1 MSAEATAGLYLTLAA
16 GLLAVIGMLVLQFVV
31 SRFRRWEKK
40 RREMVSHLRRRE
52 GKRSAGPTFHDA
64 NKAEAGVFEQPS
76 RAHTEGSVQRRR
88 SKAAG
93 SLAHE
98 ARTEELNT
106 EEARTGAAARRGSQR
121 HVRGFLWSPFKR

>member
-1 MSAEATAGLYLTLAA
+1 MSPEATTGLYLTLAA

-40 RREMVSHLRRRE
+40 RREMVSYLRRRE
-52 GKRSAGPTFHDA
+52 GKRSAEPTFHDA
-64 NKAEAGVFEQPS
+64 KAEAGVFEWPS
-76 RAHTEGSVQRRR
+76 RAHTEASVQRRR

-98 ARTEELNT
+98 ARTEELDT
-106 EEARTGAAARRGSQR
+106 EARTGAAA
-121 HVRGFLWSPFKR
+121 